1 MGDATQLSRLVLA
14 LAAAVVNAVAP
25 YPAFAQHVAVIVNG
39 APITTYDIDQRTKE
53 VRDKMLAQEFQTQ
66 AKRYLEQLRHRAMIE
81 VKSSAPCQPHPP

>member
-53 VRDKMLAQEFQTQ
+53 VRDKMLAQDPDPGQ
-66 AKRYLEQLRHRAMIE
+66 ALPRT
-81 VKSSAPCQPHPP
+81 VAPPRDDRDQE